1 MSDKI
6 PPLHPSPV
14 FSERPMNPG
23 PNDPPQRAVTFPD
36 VAMRIAH
43 DGPMYAVIIV
53 AAIMAAKGSATAS
66 ESFMAAMG
74 ALLARSFPRA
84 VQVGGSAVA
93 LALLLSGCISTRP
106 AAYGAELQECTRAAS
121 TLTASLDC
129 EDNVRARYGRPLL
142 TEGERAERQPR
153 DGGADGH
160 P

>member
-23 PNDPPQRAVTFPD
+23 PNDAPQRAVTFPD

-84 VQVGGSAVA
+84 VQVGGGAVA
-93 LALLLSGCISTRP
+93 IALLLSGLVGCTP
-106 AAYGAELQECTRAAS
+106 ARAPSYCYDEALLKARYATCVTRATS
-121 TLTASLDC
+121 
-129 EDNVRARYGRPLL
+129 
-142 TEGERAERQPR
+142 RAES
-153 DGGADGH
+153 DACADDADAACGWA
-160 P
+160 PSRGKR